1 MSNQAP
7 VRDLVL
13 VGSRPDGCTAAID
26 AARAGLSPDV
36 VAGWFTDTAPPVP
49 AAAPQQVRA

>member
-1 MSNQAP
+1 MSNQAT
-7 VRDLVL
+7 VRDIVL

-36 VAGWFTDTAPPVP
+36 VAGWFTGTAPPVP
-49 AAAPQQVRA
+49 AAAPQQVRS